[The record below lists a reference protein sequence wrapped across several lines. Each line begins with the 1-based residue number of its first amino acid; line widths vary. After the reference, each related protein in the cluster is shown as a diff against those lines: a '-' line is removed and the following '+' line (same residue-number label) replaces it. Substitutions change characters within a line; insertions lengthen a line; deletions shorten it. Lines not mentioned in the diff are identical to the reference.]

1 MVHPEPII
9 INQEDESVEEE
20 EQAAADDPEI
30 EMETN
35 DKTSTVDEDLIKS
48 DSGKIF

>member
-1 MVHPEPII
+1 MVHPKPII
-9 INQEDESVEEE
+9 INQEDGSVEE